1 MIKNLFL
8 LGPARPAVPG
18 QGMPIM
24 GPPAIGPMPGPM
36 PVMGP
41 PGPVPHNMMVPGM
54 YKERRRSLK
63 FLCIT
68 IVLIFFFL
76 IIFF

>member
-1 MIKNLFL
+1 MSIYTYLNCSFICIIQYSLS

-54 YKERRRSLK
+54 Y
-63 FLCIT
+63 
-68 IVLIFFFL
+68 
-76 IIFF
+76 